1 MEQTSIWD
9 ALSNNGFT
17 GWDYG
22 VFILYIVILVGM
34 GIFLSR
40 SKKGEEKTSKDYFLA
55 GNTLTWWA
63 VGASLI
69 AANISA
75 EQFIG
80 MSGSAFA
87 SGIAQAA
94 YELMAAATLLVV
106 GKFLLPLMIEK
117 KIFTIPQFLRE
128 RYNSGVGL
136 AFSILWLFLYVFVNL
151 TSVAWLGALA
161 IQQILGLPTDHIVHV
176 FGMDVDQV
184 RLVIILSLF
193 LIAGIYS
200 IYGGLAS
207 VAWTDVMQVTF
218 LVGGGLITAYFA
230 LDVIGQ
236 EVWGCGAME
245 ALGNIYSWCMGIESD
260 KHFNLIVTQQADV
273 YPVINGIPEAVV
285 QSISGSG
292 DNAIVTIKN
301 VATDSVYNYAGNLVE
316 PLEKGHSVA
325 VGEMVKAKEDPF
337 FTNPGLVLVFGAL
350 WLTNLGYWGFN
361 QYIIQKGLAAKSLSE
376 AKKGMVFAAVLK
388 ILIPFIVC
396 IPGVCAFYIY
406 NAKTGDGQSV
416 LDMLIAKGQ
425 IAQDS
430 AINRSDDAY
439 PYLIRNFTPVVIKGL
454 SFAALAAA
462 VISSLASMFNS
473 TSTLFTMD
481 IYKQFINKNAS
492 ETKLVNVGRMT
503 SVSALIIALIAVYPL
518 MGGIDQ
524 AFQFIQEY
532 SAFVYPG
539 VVVIFGLG
547 LLWKRASGTAA
558 IVAAIGTFAF
568 SIIYKF
574 AFPEMPFLVR
584 SGVVFITLV
593 ILFVW
598 LSIRNKDTE
607 AATELSA
614 DDIKTQL
621 FWSKIM
627 FIIGG
632 VSFALFVASFFS
644 ETLHIY
650 GMEGAMAFFAA
661 LMFTI
666 GYYLRSNALD
676 KVQDKKLVA
685 IDLDIFKTDK
695 TFNIGAAVVIA
706 LLTFLYL
713 ALW

>member
-1 MEQTSIWD
+1 MDKIFE
-9 ALSNNGFT
+9 ALSNNGFAT
-17 GWDYG
+17 ADYL
-22 VFILYIVILVGM
+22 VFAVYIVILVGM
-34 GIFLSR
+34 GLFLSR
-40 SKKGEEKTSKDYFLA
+40 TKKGEEKSSTDYFLA

-87 SGIAQAA
+87 SGIAPAA

-128 RYNSGVGL
+128 RYNWGVGF
-136 AFSILWLFLYVFVNL
+136 AFSLLWLFLYVFVNL

-161 IQQILGLPTDHIVHV
+161 IQQILGLPTDMIINVA
-176 FGMDVDQV
+176 GIEIDQV
-184 RLVIILSLF
+184 RMCIILSLF
-193 LIAGIYS
+193 IIAGVYS

-218 LVGGGLITAYFA
+218 LVGGGLITAYAA
-230 LDVIGQ
+230 LSVIGD
-236 EVWGCGAME
+236 EMGLGGAWD
-245 ALGNIYSWCMGIESD
+245 ALTHIKDYLAQNPAD
-260 KHFNLIVTQQADV
+260 KHFNLVVTRNVAE
-273 YPVINGIPEAVV
+273 YPVV
-285 QSISGSG
+285 Q
-292 DNAIVTIKN
+292 D
-301 VATDSVYNYAGNLVE
+301 
-316 PLEKGHSVA
+316 
-325 VGEMVKAKEDPF
+325 DPW
-337 FTNPGLVLVFGAL
+337 FTNPGIVLIFGAL

-361 QYIIQKGLAAKSLSE
+361 QYIIQKGLAAKSLDE
-376 AKKGMVFAAVLK
+376 AKKGMVFAAFLK

-396 IPGVCAFYIY
+396 IPGVCAFYIM
-406 NAKTGDGQSV
+406 NAPECDGLRETLAGS
-416 LDMLIAKGQ
+416 I
-425 IAQDS
+425 S
-430 AINRSDDAY
+430 RSDDAY
-439 PYLIRNFTPVVIKGL
+439 PFLIRNFTPTIVKGL

-492 ETKLVNVGRMT
+492 EKRLVNVGRMT
-503 SVSALIIALIAVYPL
+503 SVCALIIALIAVYPL

-558 IVAAIGTFAF
+558 VVCAIGTFAF

-574 AFPEMPFLVR
+574 AFPDMPFLVR

-598 LSIRNKDTE
+598 ISLKSKKSVPAD
-607 AATELSA
+607 EL
-614 DDIKTQL
+614 DEQTIKAQL
-621 FWSKIM
+621 LWSNIM
-627 FIIGG
+627 FVTAA
-632 VSFALFVASFFS
+632 VSFVLFIAGFFN
-644 ETLHIY
+644 ETMHIH
-650 GMEGAMAFFAA
+650 GFEGAMIFFAA
-661 LMFTI
+661 ITATI
-666 GYYLRSNALD
+666 GIYLRSNALD
-676 KVQDKKLVA
+676 KVQDPKLVA
-685 IDLDIFKTDK
+685 IDLNIFHTDK
-695 TFNIGAAVVIA
+695 IFNWGAFGVIA
-706 LLTFLYL
+706 ILTILYI

>member
-245 ALGNIYSWCMGIESD
+245 ALGNIFDWCKEQPGD
-260 KHFNLIVTQQADV
+260 KHFNLIVTRNEEL
-273 YPVINGIPEAVV
+273 YPVING
-285 QSISGSG
+285 
-292 DNAIVTIKN
+292 VTD
-301 VATDSVYNYAGNLVE
+301 AAGNVTQ
-316 PLEKGHSVA
+316 
-325 VGEMVKAKEDPF
+325 KEDPF

-425 IAQDS
+425 IAKDS
-430 AINRSDDAY
+430 AIGRSDDAY
-439 PYLIRNFTPVVIKGL
+439 PYLIRNFTPMVIKGL

-644 ETLHIY
+644 DTLHIY

-661 LMFTI
+661 LMGTI